1 MNEKTIQNLVKKG
14 ESDSLEFKR
23 SFDKDAIETITAFAN
38 TKGGI
43 LLIGVEDNQKITG
56 TTTNKET
63 LQNWL
68 NQVKHSTIPS
78 IIPDMD
84 VIEVK
89 NKEVVFIRVT
99 EYPIKPVSFRG
110 KYIKRVKNS
119 NHHMDIGEVTDL
131 HLKTFN
137 TSWDY
142 YVDNLHSLEDISL
155 DKVSGFIELAN
166 KYKETKISDDPI
178 RLLNKFELIRENK
191 ITYGGFLLFMKENS
205 ALTTIELGRF
215 QTPTIIKDSVTL
227 KSDLFTEVEAVMD
240 FIKKHINKSYI
251 ISGNLQRE
259 ERWDYPLAALRE
271 IVVNAIVHRDYRDAS
286 DSIVK
291 IFDDR
296 IEFYNP
302 GKLPEGL
309 NVEKLLSGDYI
320 STIRNKKVAEIFKEA
335 NLIEKY
341 GSGIKRIQE
350 GFASHG
356 LPCPKFEEIGGG
368 FRVTVFNNAIV
379 EDRLK
384 DRKKDMINDRIK
396 SEKPRYPD
404 EITIKPE
411 EKESMLLR
419 KIIENPQ
426 VTAAELS
433 VYLKINVRNTMK
445 YLAKLK
451 KEGKIERMGSRKKG
465 AWQVNPASNRKNVV

>member
-1 MNEKTIQNLVKKG
+1 MNEKCLLDLVAKG
-14 ESDSLEFKR
+14 ESATLEFKR
-23 SFDKDAIETITAFAN
+23 NFDKDAIETITAFAN
-38 TKGGI
+38 TRGGI
-43 LLIGVEDNQKITG
+43 LLVGVEDNSHISGATI
-56 TTTNKET
+56 NKET

-68 NQVKHSTIPS
+68 NQVKLSTIPS
-78 IIPDMD
+78 IIPDVE
-84 VIEVK
+84 VIDVK
-89 NKEVVFIRVT
+89 NKKAVFIRVM
-99 EYPIKPVSFRG
+99 EYPIKPVSYRG

-119 NHHMDIGEVTDL
+119 NHQMDISEVTDL

-142 YVDNLHSLEDISL
+142 YIDTHHSLEDLSL
-155 DKVSGFIELAN
+155 EKVRGFIELAN
-166 KYKETKISDDPI
+166 TYKDFKISDDPV
-178 RLLNKFELIRENK
+178 RLLNKFELVREHK
-191 ITYGGFLLFMKENS
+191 ITYGGFLLFMKDTS

-227 KSDLFTEVEAVMD
+227 KTDLFSEVEAVMD

-271 IVVNAIVHRDYRDAS
+271 IVVNSIVHRDYRDAS

-309 NVEKLLSGDYI
+309 SIEKLLSGDYI
-320 STIRNKKVAEIFKEA
+320 STIRNKKIAEIFKEA
-335 NLIEKY
+335 NIIEKY

-350 GFASHG
+350 GCSAHG
-356 LPCPKFEEIGGG
+356 LPAPKFEEIGSG
-368 FRVTVFNNAIV
+368 FRVTVFNNTTGK
-379 EDRLK
+379 DRLK
-384 DRKKDMINDRIK
+384 DRIKDRLNDRIK
-396 SEKPRYPD
+396 GEKPKYPS
-404 EITIKPE
+404 EAPGKPE
-411 EKESMLLR
+411 EKENILLQ
-419 KIIENPQ
+419 KIKENPL
-426 VTAAELS
+426 VTAEELS
-433 VYLKINVRNTMK
+433 VFLKINVRNTRK

-451 KEGKIERMGSRKKG
+451 EEGKIKRVGSRKNG
-465 AWQVNPASNRKNVV
+465 NWEVIVDH

>member
-1 MNEKTIQNLVKKG
+1 MNEKIILELVQKG
-14 ESDSLEFKR
+14 ESDILEFKR
-23 SFDKDAIETITAFAN
+23 NFDKDAIETITAFAN
-38 TKGGI
+38 TRGGI
-43 LLIGVEDNQKITG
+43 LLVGVEDDCHISG
-56 TTTNKET
+56 TSTNKET

-68 NQVKHSTIPS
+68 NQVKLSTIPS
-78 IIPDMD
+78 IIPDME
-84 VIEVK
+84 VIEVR
-89 NKEVVFIRVT
+89 NKQVVFIRVM

-110 KYIKRVKNS
+110 RYIKRVKNS
-119 NHHMDIGEVTDL
+119 NHQMDIGEVTDL

-142 YVDNLHSLEDISL
+142 YIDNHHSLEDISL
-155 DKVSGFIELAN
+155 EKVRAFIELAN
-166 KYKETKISDDPI
+166 EYKDIKISDDPI

-191 ITYGGFLLFMKENS
+191 ITYGGFLLFMKDTS

-227 KSDLFTEVEAVMD
+227 KSDLFYEVEAVMD

-251 ISGNLQRE
+251 ITGNLQRE

-309 NVEKLLSGDYI
+309 DIEKLLSGDYI
-320 STIRNKKVAEIFKEA
+320 STIRNKKTAEIFKEA
-335 NLIEKY
+335 NIIEKY
-341 GSGIKRIQE
+341 GSGIRRIQE
-350 GFASHG
+350 GFSAHG
-356 LPCPKFEEIGGG
+356 LPAPQFEEIGSG
-368 FRVTVFNNAIV
+368 FRVTVFRNSTDKDRIK
-379 EDRLK
+379 DRLK
-384 DRKKDMINDRIK
+384 DRLKDRIK
-396 SEKPRYPD
+396 GEKPKYPGR
-404 EITIKPE
+404 TPSKPE
-411 EKESMLLR
+411 EKEKMLLQ
-419 KIIENPQ
+419 KISEDPL
-426 VTAAELS
+426 VTAEELS
-433 VYLKINVRNTMK
+433 AFLNMNVRNTRK

-451 KEGKIERMGSRKKG
+451 EEGKIKRTGSRKNG
-465 AWQVNPASNRKNVV
+465 SWEVL